1 MACETIF
8 IRQLHQ
14 RGLRLTPQREMVL
27 SALHEAKGFETAE
40 EIYERVRRLSSSV
53 DISTVYRTLDLLHQM
68 GFVSSVEMGD
78 GQVRFALTALQEPH
92 IHLVCQRCGRIVGV
106 PQEEVEPFLHALR
119 TRYGFEMKA
128 DDVTLYG
135 LCEACRRA
143 APDA

>member
-8 IRQLHQ
+8 IRELHQ

-40 EIYERVRRLSSSV
+40 DIYERVRRLSASV

-68 GFVSSVEMGD
+68 GFVASIEAGD
-78 GQVRFALTALQEPH
+78 GQLRFALTALQEPH
-92 IHLVCQRCGRIVGV
+92 LHLVCQRCGRVVGV
-106 PQEEVEPFLHALR
+106 PTEEVGVFLQTLR
-119 TRYGFEMKA
+119 ARYGFEVNA
-128 DDVTLYG
+128 EDATLYG

-143 APDA
+143 ASEA